1 MLERL
6 RPFFRPLNLAAF
18 ATLAAVGYTMHFEDS
33 APYMPGVW
41 ALVLLFAASM
51 LVHEAAERRPYLRAG
66 VYVAQTACTFTL
78 IALASRSG
86 VAPVL
91 LVILVSQLAMDYP
104 PRVVVPLAI
113 AFNLGAYGLLKW
125 GGHNAPAT
133 QMVLYLGFEAF
144 AALTTYYARSA
155 ECARDRLAQVNADLL
170 ATRALLADTARDN
183 ERLRVARELH
193 DVAGHKLTAMTLN
206 LRAMAADPAFA
217 QRPEVALAQQ
227 LSSELLTD
235 IRGIVQAM
243 RHDDHGL
250 DLATALRA
258 LAAPMPRPSLRLSIA
273 EHVRVT
279 DPAVAEAVLRLVQEA
294 LTNSAR
300 HADADV
306 VKVSIGSEGGQLHVR
321 VEDDGLLRGPL
332 REGNGLSG
340 MRERVV
346 AAGGQL
352 ALSTGERGALRID
365 ARLPA

>member
-33 APYMPGVW
+33 EPYLPGVW
-41 ALVLLFAASM
+41 ALLLVFAASM

-66 VYVAQTACTFTL
+66 VYVVQTMCTFTL
-78 IALASRSG
+78 IGLASRSG

-91 LVILVSQLAMDYP
+91 LVILVSQLSMDYP
-104 PRVVVPLAI
+104 PRAVVPLAI
-113 AFNLGAYGLLKW
+113 VLNLGAYSLLKW
-125 GGHNAPAT
+125 GGHNAPAA

-155 ECARDRLAQVNADLL
+155 ERARDRVARVNADLL

-206 LRAMAADPAFA
+206 LRALAADPAYA
-217 QRPEVALAQQ
+217 GRPEVALAQQ
-227 LSSELLTD
+227 LSAELLTD

-243 RHDDHGL
+243 RHDHGL

-258 LAAPMPRPSLRLSIA
+258 LAAPMPRPSLRLRIA
-273 EHVRVT
+273 EDVRVT
-279 DPAVAEAVLRLVQEA
+279 DPAAAEAVLRLVQEA

-306 VKVSIGSEGGQLHVR
+306 VKVSIGCNGKQLHIR
-321 VEDDGLLRGPL
+321 VEDDGLVRGPL

-346 AAGGQL
+346 AAGGEL
-352 ALSTGERGALRID
+352 ALSTNERGALRID
-365 ARLPA
+365 ASLPA